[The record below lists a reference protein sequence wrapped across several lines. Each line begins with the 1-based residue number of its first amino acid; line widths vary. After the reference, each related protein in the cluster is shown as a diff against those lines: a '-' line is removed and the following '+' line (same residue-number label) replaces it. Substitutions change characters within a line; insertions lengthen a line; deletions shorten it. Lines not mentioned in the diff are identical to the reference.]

1 MGGDSG
7 RSRRVPRVTPPRIPP
22 GSAVIINLINP
33 NEKYWGILGE
43 IGMAGV
49 VVRGIGVETFDDWMA
64 QVARG
69 EERTL
74 DLATMF
80 FPLFRIER
88 LFLDEPVGHVES
100 YSERF
105 GRRVGR
111 PVEEFVGLGL
121 DSSEGDDELS
131 N

>member
-1 MGGDSG
+1 
-7 RSRRVPRVTPPRIPP
+7 VPRVTPPRIPP
-22 GSAVIINLINP
+22 GSAVIVNLINP
-33 NEKYWGILGE
+33 NEKYWGIVGE

-49 VVRGIGVETFDDWMA
+49 VLRGIGVETFDDWMA
-64 QVARG
+64 QAARG
-69 EERTL
+69 EEQTL

-88 LFLDEPVGHVES
+88 LFLDEPVGHVQS
-100 YSERF
+100 YAQRF
-105 GRRVGR
+105 FERVGR

-121 DSSEGDDELS
+121 RADDSGEIS